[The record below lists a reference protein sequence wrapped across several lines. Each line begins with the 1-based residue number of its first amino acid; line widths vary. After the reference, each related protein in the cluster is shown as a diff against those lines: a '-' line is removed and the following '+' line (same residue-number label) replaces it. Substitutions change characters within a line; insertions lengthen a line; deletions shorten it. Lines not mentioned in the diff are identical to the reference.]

1 MPPDRIELLWL
12 LDVNKKYKADNIAM
26 ANEIELLRIALE
38 KYGEHTK
45 NWCDL
50 ARECPYFVVEWNRAK
65 NELRLTCTGEWGR
78 TCPFLNKTYE
88 IYREKANA

>member
-1 MPPDRIELLWL
+1 ME
-12 LDVNKKYKADNIAM
+12 
-26 ANEIELLRIALE
+26 
-38 KYGEHTK
+38 

-65 NELRLTCTGEWGR
+65 NELRLTCKGEWGR

-88 IYREKANA
+88 IYREKVNA